1 VVQALV
7 PVVDIWH
14 PVSLEVPRGAS
25 RERLEAALRSAG
37 VSADRVRGADSV
49 AAAIDQL
56 QSLPAADRLLLTGS
70 FVTVAQALERAKQE

>member
-1 VVQALV
+1 
-7 PVVDIWH
+7 
-14 PVSLEVPRGAS
+14 
-25 RERLEAALRSAG
+25 

-56 QSLPAADRLLLTGS
+56 QSLPAADQLLLTGS